1 MSDDR
6 LTKKIFRYD
15 QHFAKTHK
23 HLTCWSS
30 EINQIL
36 TRNNLLYNVN
46 DMGSKLF
53 VTMLSESLLR
63 KDVEMFAS
71 QCRKSPKLRTYHTL
85 FPPFEEHN
93 LSTKYV
99 QLNLPFIVRK
109 RITQI
114 RLGVLP
120 IRIESDRYARDKV
133 AAELRYCKQPNC
145 VNQTVPNCNP
155 EVENEVHFMLYCKQ
169 YEKMRADLFT
179 KVEIPGFSVLTDR
192 LKMKYLLTCKNIAR
206 TVGQYIVD
214 AFDKR
219 PIK

>member
-30 EINQIL
+30 EINKIL

-46 DMGSKLF
+46 NMGSKPFTTL
-53 VTMLSESLLR
+53 LSESLLR
-63 KDVEMFAS
+63 KDVEMFTS
-71 QCRKSPKLRTYHTL
+71 QCRKAPKLRGYHTL
-85 FPPFEEHN
+85 FSPFEDRSLATEY
-93 LSTKYV
+93 T
-99 QLNLPFIVRK
+99 QLNLPFIIRK
-109 RITQI
+109 RLAQI

-145 VNQTVPNCNP
+145 VNQTVPNCKLK
-155 EVENEVHFMLYCKQ
+155 VEDEVHFMLYCNQ
-169 YEKMRADLFT
+169 YEKMREDLFK
-179 KVEIPGFSVLTDR
+179 KVEIPDFLELTDH

-206 TVGQYIVD
+206 AVGQYIVD